1 LKSKAW
7 LFRDPGRRLFVEARP
22 VIGIAT
28 QTLEAIAGQL
38 PMTWIMGQRY
48 VRVLTA
54 LGAVPWLIPLLVGD
68 EDTLGAIYGH
78 LDGVFLTG
86 GVDVDPDC
94 YREQRH
100 PLCGKT
106 DPARDWTEMCLI
118 RWAIRDR
125 KPVLGVCRGIQV
137 INVAAGGTLY
147 QDVEAQRPDAIKHDY
162 FPTDG
167 IHTRD
172 QLVHPVRVEP
182 KSRLAGIV
190 GTEEIQ
196 VNSMHHQAIKDLAS
210 CLVPSAFAPDGLIEG
225 IEGGNGQYLV
235 GVQWHPE
242 ELADTMTSM
251 RQLFASF
258 LAAAGQYRQLE

>member
-1 LKSKAW
+1 MQ
-7 LFRDPGRRLFVEARP
+7 VRP

-28 QTLEAIAGQL
+28 QTLEAIPGEL

-48 VRVLTA
+48 VRVLTS
-54 LGAVPWLIPLLVGD
+54 LGAVPWLIPLLPED
-68 EDTLGAIYGH
+68 EETLRNIYER

-86 GVDVDPDC
+86 GVDVDPDS

-106 DPARDWTEMCLI
+106 DPPRDWTETRLI
-118 RWAIRDR
+118 RWAIRDH

-147 QDVEAQRPDAIKHDY
+147 QDVQAQVPGAIKHDY
-162 FPTDG
+162 FPTCGDYARDRLVHTVRLQP
-167 IHTRD
+167 HTRLARILATD
-172 QLVHPVRVEP
+172 EVE
-182 KSRLAGIV
+182 
-190 GTEEIQ
+190 
-196 VNSMHHQAIKDLAS
+196 VNSMHHQAVKDLAPG
-210 CLVPSAFAPDGLIEG
+210 LVPCAFAPDGLIEG
-225 IEGGNGQYLV
+225 IEGANGQYLV

-242 ELADTMTSM
+242 ELADRMTPM

-258 LAAAGQYRQLE
+258 LSAAAQYRQAVCAS